1 MLRKLTNF
9 LLGGLIFSAS
19 LWVFLAPFVGESV
32 IVSFPNLA
40 DLVKGTTLNLGSTGY
55 IVLATIMYVTLDMI
69 SDISYPTRAFFD
81 WVFNFIIGGAVVL
94 ITMVGAGATL
104 LGYID
109 LSNEMIAV
117 MYAQAVLGI
126 LLINRTR
133 ERLAGD
139 RAKRDE
145 RVATKAASKL
155 AGNAETIVASER
167 TVPELGDMDLV
178 VPIATP
184 EALPA
189 EAPLDIQPVSI
200 KA

>member
-1 MLRKLTNF
+1 
-9 LLGGLIFSAS
+9 
-19 LWVFLAPFVGESV
+19 
-32 IVSFPNLA
+32 
-40 DLVKGTTLNLGSTGY
+40 
-55 IVLATIMYVTLDMI
+55 
-69 SDISYPTRAFFD
+69 
-81 WVFNFIIGGAVVL
+81 
-94 ITMVGAGATL
+94 
-104 LGYID
+104 
-109 LSNEMIAV
+109 MIAV

-155 AGNAETIVASER
+155 AGNAETIVAAER

-189 EAPLDIQPVSI
+189 EAPLDIQPVPI

>member
-32 IVSFPNLA
+32 IASFPNLA

-81 WVFNFIIGGAVVL
+81 WVFNFIIGGAVVAL
-94 ITMVGAGATL
+94 TLVGAGATL

-109 LSNEMIAV
+109 LSREMIAV

-133 ERLAGD
+133 ERLARD
-139 RAKRDE
+139 RVE
-145 RVATKAASKL
+145 RNDRQATKAAAKMVS
-155 AGNAETIVASER
+155 NAETIVATER

-178 VPIATP
+178 QPIATA

-189 EAPLDIQPVSI
+189 EAPLDIQPV